1 MPKLMVIYYS
11 RTGNTEKMAQL
22 MAQGCRE
29 VLGVEVEMVELPGV
43 DMTAVLEADGY
54 AIGSPD
60 YFSYPAGHVKT
71 FFDEALGH
79 KEQLTGRP
87 YVAFC
92 THGGGGRALE
102 PLQGLCEA
110 IGLEQEAPG
119 VMCAGAPAGKHA
131 DDTRALG
138 RTLGEAVAGPS

>member
-1 MPKLMVIYYS
+1 MPKVMVIYYS

-29 VLGVEVEMVELPGV
+29 VSGVEVEMVKLPGV

-54 AIGSPD
+54 VIGSPD

-71 FFDEALGH
+71 FFDEALAH
-79 KEQLTGRP
+79 KEQLSGRP

-92 THGGGGRALE
+92 THGGGARALE
-102 PLQGLCEA
+102 PLDRLSQA
-110 IGLEQEAPG
+110 IGLEQVAPG
-119 VMCAGAPAGKHA
+119 VMSAGAPAGKDA
-131 DDTRALG
+131 DAARDLG